1 MNKIIVVICIFTI
14 AFISFSVGYKVGDSR
29 GYNDGY
35 NEGYLYDCRAEIG
48 ALNERVKAQKK
59 ATEWAEMGVKSTLE
73 ENARLRKR
81 IYSEVDSIKFLNQR
95 ISDSVNYAE
104 LSKFKNDSILTAL
117 GRDSIHGRGKNRGVW
132 YGNFITPDGRVNGVV
147 CMMDKELG
155 KLPECTNPGW
165 RAYR

>member
-1 MNKIIVVICIFTI
+1 MNKIQFFFLTLALV
-14 AFISFSVGYKVGDSR
+14 ALSFSVGYKVGDSR

-35 NEGYLYDCRAEIG
+35 NEGYLYDCKVEIG
-48 ALNERVKAQKK
+48 ALNERVKAQRK
-59 ATEWAEMGVKSTLE
+59 ATEWAEKGVKSTLE

-95 ISDSVNYAE
+95 ISDSVKYAE

-117 GRDSIHGRGKNRGVW
+117 GRDSIHGRGKNRGIW
-132 YGNFITPDGRVNGVV
+132 YRNFITPDGRVNGVV

-155 KLPECTNPGW
+155 KLPECTTPGW